1 VEVRPFSH
9 DFTAWLETAALSISR
24 CGYNTST
31 ALLRSRVPA
40 VVVPARRIADQSMRA
55 GLLSDRGLAV
65 AVEGDRDTDV
75 GALRAA
81 MEAALEGPRP
91 THDFDL
97 DGARATRRALED
109 LASR

>member
-1 VEVRPFSH
+1 VEVHPFSG

-40 VVVPARRIADQSMRA
+40 VVVPARGIADQSMRA
-55 GLLSDRGLAV
+55 ALLADRGLAV
-65 AVEGDRDTDV
+65 AVESERDTDV

-81 MEAALEGPRP
+81 MEAALEGPRLS
-91 THDFDL
+91 HDFDL
-97 DGARATRRALED
+97 NGARATRQALEQ
-109 LASR
+109 LVSR